1 MILYSFIVCQINGGP
16 FWDSV
21 QNTGCNQWTVPRV
34 SKVIVAYD
42 GKVLFEQRYDK
53 INDIKFLKDTKTIE
67 GFINGGKASFTVWFG
82 K

>member
-1 MILYSFIVCQINGGP
+1 M
-16 FWDSV
+16 
-21 QNTGCNQWTVPRV
+21 